1 MTFIEMVM
9 AAGLTA
15 GALVGIAL
23 VLFLFFYIAASSLKP
38 SKKHHPKNVDIIISQ
53 ARSRSRQ

>member
-9 AAGLTA
+9 AAGMTA
-15 GALVGIAL
+15 GALVGTAL
-23 VLFLFFYIAASSLKP
+23 LFFVFFYIVVQLSTPK
-38 SKKHHPKNVDIIISQ
+38 KKHHPKNVDIIVSQ